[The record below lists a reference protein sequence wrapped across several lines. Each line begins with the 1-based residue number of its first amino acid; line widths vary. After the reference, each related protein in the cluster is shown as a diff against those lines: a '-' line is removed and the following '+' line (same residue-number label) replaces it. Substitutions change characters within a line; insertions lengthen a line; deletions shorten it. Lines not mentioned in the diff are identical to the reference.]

1 MKFPNAANG
10 VKKIFTAEILS
21 LISSVC
27 VFVTIVLMLA
37 ALASTAGA
45 ISDGSDGAAVG
56 ALASGAGTVV
66 FGIATVVL
74 AIIAFILNIVGIT
87 KASKDEES
95 FKMALYALIGGIIL
109 SVIGSAFTNVNGYVS
124 SIMQALQV
132 VADLL
137 VLLYVIQG
145 VRYLAL
151 KLNRPDIDQKG
162 QNLFKIIFC
171 VLVLQFIARMVVV
184 IFGGQAASVP
194 AAVIALIAVVLS
206 VVQYS
211 LYLAFLAKAK
221 KMLAEG

>member
-21 LISSVC
+21 LISGIC
-27 VFVTIVLMLA
+27 MFVMIVLLVVALA
-37 ALASTAGA
+37 AAKAVSGGA
-45 ISDGSDGAAVG
+45 DGAAAG
-56 ALASGAGTVV
+56 AVASGAGTLV
-66 FGIATVVL
+66 FGIGSGVL
-74 AIIAFILNIVGIT
+74 AIIAFILNIVGIS

-95 FKMALYALIGGIIL
+95 FRMALFAVIGGIIL
-109 SVIGSAFTNVNGYVS
+109 SVIGTAFNNVNGYVS

-145 VRYLAL
+145 IRYLSL

-162 QNLFKIIFC
+162 QNLFKIIFI
-171 VLVLQFIARMVVV
+171 VLVLQFIARIVVI
-184 IFGGQAASVP
+184 IFGGMAASIT
-194 AAVIALIAVVLS
+194 AAILALIAVILS
-206 VVQYS
+206 VIEYI
-211 LYLAFLAKAK
+211 LYRAFLAKAK

>member
-21 LISSVC
+21 LIAGIC
-27 VFVTIVLMLA
+27 MFVMIVLLVVALA
-37 ALASTAGA
+37 AANAVSG
-45 ISDGSDGAAVG
+45 GSDGAAVG
-56 ALASGAGTVV
+56 AVASGAGTLV
-66 FGIATVVL
+66 FGIGSGVL
-74 AIIAFILNIVGIT
+74 AIIAFILNIVGIS

-95 FKMALYALIGGIIL
+95 FRMALYAVIGGIIL
-109 SVIGSAFTNVNGYVS
+109 TVIGTAFNNVNGYVS

-145 VRYLAL
+145 IRYLSL
-151 KLNRPDIDQKG
+151 KLNRPDIDRKG
-162 QNLFKIIFC
+162 QNLFKIIFV
-171 VLVLQFIARMVVV
+171 VLVLQFIARIVVI
-184 IFGGQAASVP
+184 IFGGMAASIT
-194 AAVIALIAVVLS
+194 AAIIALIAVILS
-206 VVQYS
+206 VIEYI

>member
-21 LISSVC
+21 LISGIC
-27 VFVTIVLMLA
+27 MFVMIVLLVVALA
-37 ALASTAGA
+37 AAKAVSGGA
-45 ISDGSDGAAVG
+45 DGAAAG
-56 ALASGAGTVV
+56 AVASGAGTLV
-66 FGIATVVL
+66 FGIGSGFL
-74 AIIAFILNIVGIT
+74 AIIAFILNIVGIS

-95 FKMALYALIGGIIL
+95 FRMALFAVIGGIIL
-109 SVIGSAFTNVNGYVS
+109 SVIGTAFNNVNGYVS

-145 VRYLAL
+145 IRYLSL

-162 QNLFKIIFC
+162 QNLFKIIFI
-171 VLVLQFIARMVVV
+171 VLVLQFIARIVVI
-184 IFGGQAASVP
+184 IFGGMAASIT
-194 AAVIALIAVVLS
+194 AAIIALIAVILS
-206 VVQYS
+206 VIEYI

>member
-21 LISSVC
+21 LISGIC
-27 VFVTIVLMLA
+27 MFVMIVLLVVALA
-37 ALASTAGA
+37 AAKAVSGGA
-45 ISDGSDGAAVG
+45 DGAAAG
-56 ALASGAGTVV
+56 AVASGAGTLV
-66 FGIATVVL
+66 FGIGSGVL
-74 AIIAFILNIVGIT
+74 AIIAFILNIVGIS

-95 FKMALYALIGGIIL
+95 FRMALFAVIGGIIL
-109 SVIGSAFTNVNGYVS
+109 SVIGTAFNNVNGYVS

-145 VRYLAL
+145 IRYLSL

-162 QNLFKIIFC
+162 QNLFKIIFI
-171 VLVLQFIARMVVV
+171 VLVLQFIARIVVI
-184 IFGGQAASVP
+184 IFGGMAASITS
-194 AAVIALIAVVLS
+194 AIIALIAVILS
-206 VVQYS
+206 VIEYI

>member
-21 LISSVC
+21 LISGIC
-27 VFVTIVLMLA
+27 MFVMIVLLVVALA
-37 ALASTAGA
+37 AAKAVSGGA
-45 ISDGSDGAAVG
+45 DGAAAG
-56 ALASGAGTVV
+56 AVASGAGTLV
-66 FGIATVVL
+66 FGIGSGVL
-74 AIIAFILNIVGIT
+74 AIIAFILNIVGIS

-95 FKMALYALIGGIIL
+95 FRMALFAVIGGIIL
-109 SVIGSAFTNVNGYVS
+109 SVIGTAFNNVNGYVS

-137 VLLYVIQG
+137 ALLYVIQG
-145 VRYLAL
+145 IRYLSL

-162 QNLFKIIFC
+162 QNLFKIIFI
-171 VLVLQFIARMVVV
+171 VLVLQFIARIVVI
-184 IFGGQAASVP
+184 IFGGMAASIT
-194 AAVIALIAVVLS
+194 AAIIALIAVILS
-206 VVQYS
+206 VIEYI

>member
-1 MKFPNAANG
+1 MTTTTSA
-10 VKKIFTAEILS
+10 TATVLGKTGTTVS
-21 LISSVC
+21 YIS
-27 VFVTIVLMLA
+27 
-37 ALASTAGA
+37 
-45 ISDGSDGAAVG
+45 
-56 ALASGAGTVV
+56 
-66 FGIATVVL
+66 GIAGIFGKGTITSGDTTSNFDGTAVWS

-184 IFGGQAASVP
+184 IFGGQAASVT

-206 VVQYS
+206 FVQYI

>member
-21 LISSVC
+21 LISGIC
-27 VFVTIVLMLA
+27 MFVMIVLLVVALA
-37 ALASTAGA
+37 AAKAVSGGA
-45 ISDGSDGAAVG
+45 DGAAAG
-56 ALASGAGTVV
+56 AVASGAGTLV
-66 FGIATVVL
+66 FGIGSGVL

-184 IFGGQAASVP
+184 IFGGQAASVT

-206 VVQYS
+206 FVQYI

>member
-21 LISSVC
+21 LIYGIC
-27 VFVTIVLMLA
+27 MFVMIVLLVVALA
-37 ALASTAGA
+37 AAKAVSGGA
-45 ISDGSDGAAVG
+45 DGAAAG
-56 ALASGAGTVV
+56 AVASGAGTLV
-66 FGIATVVL
+66 FGIGSGVL
-74 AIIAFILNIVGIT
+74 AIIAFILNIVGIS

-95 FKMALYALIGGIIL
+95 FRMALFAVIGGIIL
-109 SVIGSAFTNVNGYVS
+109 SVIGTAFNNVNGYVS

-145 VRYLAL
+145 IRYLSL

-162 QNLFKIIFC
+162 QNLFKIIFI
-171 VLVLQFIARMVVV
+171 VLVLQFIARIVVI
-184 IFGGQAASVP
+184 IFGGMAASIT
-194 AAVIALIAVVLS
+194 AAIIALIAVILS
-206 VVQYS
+206 VIEYI

>member
-21 LISSVC
+21 LISGIC
-27 VFVTIVLMLA
+27 MFVMIVLLVVAPA
-37 ALASTAGA
+37 AAKAVSGGA
-45 ISDGSDGAAVG
+45 DGAAAG
-56 ALASGAGTVV
+56 AVASGAGTLV
-66 FGIATVVL
+66 FGIGSGVL
-74 AIIAFILNIVGIT
+74 AIIAFILNIVGIS

-95 FKMALYALIGGIIL
+95 FRMALFAVIGGIIL
-109 SVIGSAFTNVNGYVS
+109 SVIGTAFNNVNGYVS

-145 VRYLAL
+145 IRYLSL

-162 QNLFKIIFC
+162 QNLFKIIFI
-171 VLVLQFIARMVVV
+171 VLVLQFIARIVVI
-184 IFGGQAASVP
+184 IFGGMAASIT
-194 AAVIALIAVVLS
+194 AAIIALIAVILS
-206 VVQYS
+206 VIEYI

>member
-45 ISDGSDGAAVG
+45 VSDGSDGAAVS

-184 IFGGQAASVP
+184 IFGGQAASVT

-206 VVQYS
+206 FVQYI

>member
-21 LISSVC
+21 LISGIC
-27 VFVTIVLMLA
+27 MFVMIVLLVVALA
-37 ALASTAGA
+37 AAKAVSGGA
-45 ISDGSDGAAVG
+45 DGAAAG
-56 ALASGAGTVV
+56 AVASGAGTLV
-66 FGIATVVL
+66 FGIGSGVL
-74 AIIAFILNIVGIT
+74 AIIAFILNIVGIS

-95 FKMALYALIGGIIL
+95 FRMALFAVIGGIIL
-109 SVIGSAFTNVNGYVS
+109 SVIGTAFNNVNGYVS

-145 VRYLAL
+145 IRYLSL

-162 QNLFKIIFC
+162 QNLFKIIFI
-171 VLVLQFIARMVVV
+171 VLVLQFIARIVVI
-184 IFGGQAASVP
+184 IFGGMAASIT
-194 AAVIALIAVVLS
+194 AAIIALIAVILS
-206 VVQYS
+206 VIEYI

>member
-21 LISSVC
+21 LISGIC
-27 VFVTIVLMLA
+27 MFVMIVLLVVALA
-37 ALASTAGA
+37 AAKAVSGGA
-45 ISDGSDGAAVG
+45 DGAAAG
-56 ALASGAGTVV
+56 AVASGAGTLV
-66 FGIATVVL
+66 FGIGSGVL
-74 AIIAFILNIVGIT
+74 AIIAFILNIVGIS

-95 FKMALYALIGGIIL
+95 FRMALFAVIGGIIL
-109 SVIGSAFTNVNGYVS
+109 SVIGTAFNNVNGYVS

-145 VRYLAL
+145 IRYLSL

-162 QNLFKIIFC
+162 QNLFKIIFI
-171 VLVLQFIARMVVV
+171 VLVLQFIARIVVI
-184 IFGGQAASVP
+184 IFGGMAASIT
-194 AAVIALIAVVLS
+194 AAILALIAVILS
-206 VVQYS
+206 VIEYI

>member
-45 ISDGSDGAAVG
+45 VSDGSDGAAVG

-151 KLNRPDIDQKG
+151 KLNRPDIDH
-162 QNLFKIIFC
+162 
-171 VLVLQFIARMVVV
+171 R
-184 IFGGQAASVP
+184 
-194 AAVIALIAVVLS
+194 
-206 VVQYS
+206 
-211 LYLAFLAKAK
+211 
-221 KMLAEG
+221 

>member
-21 LISSVC
+21 LISGIC
-27 VFVTIVLMLA
+27 MFVMIVLLVVALA
-37 ALASTAGA
+37 AAKAVSGGA
-45 ISDGSDGAAVG
+45 DGAAAG
-56 ALASGAGTVV
+56 AVASGAGTLV
-66 FGIATVVL
+66 FGIGSGVL
-74 AIIAFILNIVGIT
+74 AIIAFILNIVGIS

-95 FKMALYALIGGIIL
+95 FRMALFAVIGGIIL
-109 SVIGSAFTNVNGYVS
+109 SVIGTAFNSVNGYVS

-145 VRYLAL
+145 IRYLSL

-162 QNLFKIIFC
+162 QNLFKIIFI
-171 VLVLQFIARMVVV
+171 VLVLQFIARIVVI
-184 IFGGQAASVP
+184 IFGGMAASIT
-194 AAVIALIAVVLS
+194 AAIIALIAVILS
-206 VVQYS
+206 VIEYI